1 MCNHPKVL
9 KNHNYYAPFHEET
22 ILQALLYKRMTF
34 SGLPYCYI
42 NGLHKDLEFTG
53 RDNLIGPW
61 IKVPSH
67 KEHLLFYHGEKNIEK
82 IKEFIETL

>member
-1 MCNHPKVL
+1 M
-9 KNHNYYAPFHEET
+9 A
-22 ILQALLYKRMTF
+22 F

-53 RDNLIGPW
+53 HDNLIGPW

-82 IKEFIETL
+82 IKEFINQLNK

>member
-1 MCNHPKVL
+1 MCNHPKIL

-22 ILQALLYKRMTF
+22 ILQVALYKRMAF
-34 SGLPYCYI
+34 GGLPYCYI
-42 NGLHKDLEFTG
+42 NGLHKDLEFIG
-53 RDNLIGPW
+53 RDNLIGSW

-67 KEHLLFYHGEKNIEK
+67 KEHLLFYHGEKNIQK